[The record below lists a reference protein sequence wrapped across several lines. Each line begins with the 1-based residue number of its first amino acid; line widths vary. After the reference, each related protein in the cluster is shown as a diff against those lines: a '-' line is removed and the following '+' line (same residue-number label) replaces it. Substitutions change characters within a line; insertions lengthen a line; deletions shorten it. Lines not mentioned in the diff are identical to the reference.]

1 MFSQDE
7 RICRWIQGQDK
18 DYGRGGKRKI
28 MVLSRIDP
36 GKEVTLI
43 DIAGGRGIRS
53 KLYSMGLVPGVNL
66 RVLNRSGSGPVIIAV
81 KNSRLAIGRG
91 MAEKI
96 IVE

>member
-1 MFSQDE
+1 
-7 RICRWIQGQDK
+7 
-18 DYGRGGKRKI
+18 

-43 DIAGGRGIRS
+43 DIRGGRGVRS

-66 RVLNRSGSGPVIIAV
+66 KILNRCGSGPVMIAV
-81 KNSRLAIGRG
+81 KDSRLAIGRG